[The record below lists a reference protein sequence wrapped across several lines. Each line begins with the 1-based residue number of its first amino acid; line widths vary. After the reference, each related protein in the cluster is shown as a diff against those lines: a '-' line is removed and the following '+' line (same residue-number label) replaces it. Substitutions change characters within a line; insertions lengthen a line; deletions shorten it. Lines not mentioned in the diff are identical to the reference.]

1 MKTRTQQTRKSRLS
15 SAIKIAL
22 ATVMCLVIW
31 TWGVLPARNYMS
43 QRTEVVALTEELAE
57 RRAANA
63 DLEQEIERL
72 STDEE
77 VERMAREDFNLVYPG
92 EEAYLILPA
101 PPQSIRLRARQARP
115 AENQGHAWHN
125 PRTSFVRGR

>member
-1 MKTRTQQTRKSRLS
+1 MTQTMKTQPRQTRKSRLS

-22 ATVMCLVIW
+22 VAVMCLVIW

-43 QRTEVVALTEELAE
+43 QRKEVAQLTEELAE
-57 RRAANA
+57 RKASNSN
-63 DLEQEIERL
+63 LEQEIVRL

-77 VERMAREDFNLVYPG
+77 VERMAREDFNLIYPG

-101 PPQSIRLRARQARP
+101 PALSDPPEGAVSTP
-115 AENQGHAWHN
+115 G
-125 PRTSFVRGR
+125 

>member
-43 QRTEVVALTEELAE
+43 QRTEVVQLTEELAE

-101 PPQSIRLRARQARP
+101 PPQSDPPEGAASTP
-115 AENQGHAWHN
+115 G
-125 PRTSFVRGR
+125 